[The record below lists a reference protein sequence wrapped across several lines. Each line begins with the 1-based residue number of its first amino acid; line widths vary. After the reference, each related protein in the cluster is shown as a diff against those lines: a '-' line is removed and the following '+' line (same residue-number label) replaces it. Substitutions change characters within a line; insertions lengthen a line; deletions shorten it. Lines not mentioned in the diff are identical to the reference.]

1 MMIDLGPVEAQS
13 ERLWDFPPQVPGF
26 TDCLPS
32 DIAFARWSGPLGRS
46 TVGACRR
53 WRRVLRARTA
63 DAKR

>member
-32 DIAFARWSGPLGRS
+32 DIAFARSCALDAAGLAKEW
-46 TVGACRR
+46 
-53 WRRVLRARTA
+53 WREQRARTA